1 MSSERADTLEK
12 TPVSDGKLSAKEAH
26 LRYVSDRA
34 PGFSRRK
41 RGDRITYLDQHGRRL
56 TDVAEISRIHGLA
69 IPPAW
74 EEVWICPH
82 AHGHV
87 QATGRDARGRKQYRY
102 HPEWRRVR
110 DHVKYDH
117 ILAFARALPKIR
129 RRVARDL
136 RRRGLGRD
144 KVLAAMV
151 RLLETTLIRV
161 GNEQYLKQN
170 HSVGL
175 STLRNRHVRV
185 SGGTVHF
192 SFRGKSGKEHEIDLD
207 DPGLAR
213 IVRRL
218 REIPGQELFQ
228 YIDENGVSQKISSTD
243 INAYLHETAGT
254 EFSAKDFR
262 TWAGTVHAARAL
274 AATPDFRTDREARR
288 NVVAAIRSVA
298 EQLGNTPAICRK
310 SYVHPAVIESY
321 FARRIPKPVTNDNGS
336 AKPAHG
342 FDLSAEE
349 RALCAFLRAAAHS
362 VKS

>member
-1 MSSERADTLEK
+1 MPSEHAATLEK
-12 TPVSDGKLSAKEAH
+12 IPVADGKLSAKEAH

-34 PGFSRRK
+34 AGFSRRK
-41 RGDRITYLDQHGRRL
+41 QGDRITYFDQHGRRL
-56 TDVAEISRIHGLA
+56 TDAAEISRIRALA

-74 EEVWICPH
+74 DGVWICPH

-110 DHVKYDH
+110 DHAKYDH
-117 ILAFARALPKIR
+117 LLAFAHALPKIR
-129 RRVARDL
+129 RRVANDL

-175 STLRNRHVRV
+175 STLRDRHVRV
-185 SGGTVHF
+185 SKGTVHF

-228 YIDENGVSQKISSTD
+228 YIDENGTSQKISSTD
-243 INAYLHETAGT
+243 INAYLHEIAGA

-262 TWAGTVHAARAL
+262 TWAATVHAARAL
-274 AATPDFRTDREARR
+274 AATPAFRTDREARH
-288 NVVAAIRSVA
+288 NVAAAIRSVA
-298 EQLGNTPAICRK
+298 EQLRNTPAICRK
-310 SYVHPAVIESY
+310 SYVHPAVVEGY
-321 FARRIPKPVTNDNGS
+321 LARRILKLVTNNTES
-336 AKPAHG
+336 AKPAPRFG
-342 FDLSAEE
+342 LSAEE
-349 RALCAFLRAAAHS
+349 RALCTFLRAAARS
-362 VKS
+362 AQR